1 MRKYQEKRLYFIVSY
16 IVVTSMIVSVALIA
30 MIFSSVEATDAPA
43 PETPSAEVINASAEV
58 TPSPRVL
65 SASTEVTPSSEVEV
79 HLPLIA
85 TGGTPQDGPTPEPGN
100 PPLGVGL
107 EGLSD
112 WAQAR
117 MFVDA
122 MKTARGFGS
131 PDRPWEGSVPVD
143 ANGWPTQDF
152 GAVVM
157 TAAQHIEG
165 TYKLSFDGEADVTA
179 LSSTATVQNL
189 RYDATTNQTTAD
201 VVVEDDAGQLMLSF
215 QDTKDGARNIRLI
228 RPGYEVDTIGDPRQ
242 TFTQPFLD
250 LLEPFA
256 VLRFM
261 DFTSTN
267 NNPVAEWDER
277 TTPNDALQTRDE
289 GGAWEYVIELA
300 NETGKDIWVNV
311 PHQASDGYVR
321 QLAQLLKAE
330 LNPDIVVYIEY
341 SNEVWNWQFDQATYN
356 LNQAQADVESG
367 NSALDDDGTDDENH
381 LHWRRIAQRTAQI
394 SQIFGEVYGDAAI
407 NTQIRPVLAGQVGWS
422 PSWVPLKQQLDW
434 LERNYGTPSDYLYGL
449 AAAPYFN
456 IPQELRER
464 DDLTV
469 DTILDALSDDIEA
482 LREGTANYHALA
494 RYHNLKSLTYE
505 GGQHLNGTESLEA
518 KLEAQFDPR
527 MGELTTTY
535 LTNWYADGGDLFMWF
550 TLTSIY
556 NQYGFWG
563 LTDDVTNADTPKYQ
577 AALAMLNAQRPAVT
591 AGTPVPATL
600 PAQTHLY
607 ADEPDTTNPL
617 TDLKDGEYVDYV
629 IRAERTDSYLLTLR
643 VASPNDEGQLEVLVN
658 SQSMGTVAIP
668 DSGSWNTFVD
678 TVPIQLQLET
688 GLNVIRLRVEKA
700 GFDIESIQITE
711 TQNASPKALFIR
723 GGPGTGGFLE
733 GGSDEQLS
741 DITNTST
748 EAGNHGFA
756 ELAATLREQGFEL
769 EQHIEGPASDN
780 TPIDLASMDLSQYS
794 VIVLGSNNAEY
805 PQAAVDAIEAYVRA
819 GGGLLVISDAN
830 WGRNWGDAPSSDQ
843 PFLDRFG
850 LVMNQDR
857 GTYALERD
865 ADDFVVEG
873 NNKGTHPIL
882 ANIDAFDGEGVS
894 PISLADTPGS
904 GDTRQVLA
912 KAEGTILVNDNEGQ
926 GSQRGATEQDGALVV
941 VEAGQGRVAGH
952 FDRNTF
958 FNQNGAGTNI
968 NRLDNRQY
976 AINLFNWLAG
986 K

>member
-1 MRKYQEKRLYFIVSY
+1 MSY

-30 MIFSSVEATDAPA
+30 MLFSSVEATNIPA
-43 PETPSAEVINASAEV
+43 PETPSTEVINASGTA
-58 TPSPRVL
+58 TPSPKVL
-65 SASTEVTPSSEVEV
+65 SASTEATPSPETETY
-79 HLPLIA
+79 LPLIA
-85 TGGTPQDGPTPEPGN
+85 AEGNQQGGPTPEPGT

-122 MKTARGFGS
+122 MKTARGFGN
-131 PDRPWEGSVPVD
+131 PERPWEGSVPTD
-143 ANGWPTQDF
+143 TNGWPTQDF
-152 GAVVM
+152 GVVVM
-157 TAAQHIEG
+157 TAAHHIGG
-165 TYKLSFDGEADVTA
+165 TYRLSFDGKADVTA
-179 LSSTATVQNL
+179 LSSTANVQNL
-189 RYDATTNQTTAD
+189 QRDTTTNRTTAD
-201 VVVEDDAGQLMLSF
+201 VIVEDDAGQLMLSF
-215 QDTKDGARNIRLI
+215 QDTEDGARNIRLV
-228 RPGYEVDTIGDPRQ
+228 RPGYEADTEGNPQQ
-242 TFTQPFLD
+242 TFSQPFLD

-277 TTPNDALQTRDE
+277 TTPNNSLQTRDA

-300 NETGKDIWVNV
+300 NETGKDIWINV
-311 PHQASDGYVR
+311 PHEASDNYIR
-321 QLAQLLKAE
+321 QLAELLRAE
-330 LNPDIVVYIEY
+330 LNPDIVIYVEY

-356 LNQAQADVESG
+356 LDQAQEDVESG

-381 LHWRRIAQRTAQI
+381 LRWRRVAQRTAQI
-394 SQIFGEVYGDAAI
+394 SQIFGDVYSDTAI
-407 NTQIRPVLAGQVGWS
+407 NTQIRPVLAGQVGWD
-422 PSWVPLKQQLDW
+422 PSWESLKQQLDW
-434 LERNYGTPSDYLYGL
+434 LERNYGAPSDYLYGL

-456 IPQELRER
+456 IPQEMRER
-464 DDLTV
+464 EDLTV
-469 DTILDALSDDIEA
+469 DTILDALADDIEA

-494 RYHNLKSLTYE
+494 RYHNLKSLSYE
-505 GGQHLNGTESLEA
+505 GGQHLNGTESLET

-535 LTNWYADGGDLFMWF
+535 LTNWYADGGDLFTWF

-577 AALAMLNAQRPAVT
+577 AALAMINAQRPAVT

-607 ADEPDTTNPL
+607 VDEPDTTDPL
-617 TDLKDGEYVDYV
+617 TDLEDGEYVDYV
-629 IRAERTDSYLLTLR
+629 VRAERADSYSLTLR
-643 VASPNDEGQLEVLVN
+643 VASPSDEGQLEVLVN

-668 DSGSWNTFVD
+668 DSGSPDTFVD
-678 TVPIQLQLET
+678 TTPTQLQLET

-700 GFDIESIQITE
+700 GFDIESLKITE
-711 TQNASPKALFIR
+711 TQNASPKVLFIR

-733 GGSDEQLS
+733 GGSNDQLS
-741 DITNTST
+741 DITNAST
-748 EAGNHGFA
+748 DAGNHGFA
-756 ELAATLREQGFEL
+756 KLAATLEEQGFEL
-769 EQHIEGPASDN
+769 EQQIEGPASDN
-780 TPIDLASMDLSQYS
+780 TPIDLANMDLSQYS

-805 PQAAVDAIEAYVRA
+805 PEAAVDAIENYVRA

-857 GTYALERD
+857 GTYTLERST
-865 ADDFVVEG
+865 DDFVVEG
-873 NNKGTHPIL
+873 NDRSNHPIL

-894 PISLADTPGS
+894 PITLADTPDS
-904 GDTRQVLA
+904 DDTRQVLA
-912 KAEGTILVNDNEGQ
+912 KAESTILVNDNEGQ
-926 GSQRGATEQDGALVV
+926 GSQRDATEQDGALVI
-941 VEAGQGRVAGH
+941 VEAEKGRVVGH

-976 AINLFNWLAG
+976 AINLFNWLSG